1 MAQAKRHRK
10 FINNNKLNP
19 IKRELI
25 GFLMLVVSL
34 LLFVSIYSHD
44 SSDPNFFSSGI
55 ASTVNNYIGVVGAYI
70 SHFFFQIFGEFS
82 YILPF
87 FLFFATLQTFR
98 ESTTTTIIKRFTNT
112 CLLILIFTSSC
123 ILLHF
128 IGLSLVD
135 ETGNIHYY
143 GGFIGNYLSNHIG
156 LFIGGFGT
164 LLISIITLFYSTVTF
179 FNIPLEQISDFIF
192 KYIKY
197 FLYKTKFQ
205 IKTYLDKVVLYYD
218 KIKQNKNI

>member
-70 SHFFFQIFGEFS
+70 SHFFFQIFGSIPCMIQFVEVSEF
-82 YILPF
+82 
-87 FLFFATLQTFR
+87 
-98 ESTTTTIIKRFTNT
+98 
-112 CLLILIFTSSC
+112 
-123 ILLHF
+123 
-128 IGLSLVD
+128 
-135 ETGNIHYY
+135 
-143 GGFIGNYLSNHIG
+143 
-156 LFIGGFGT
+156 
-164 LLISIITLFYSTVTF
+164 
-179 FNIPLEQISDFIF
+179 
-192 KYIKY
+192 
-197 FLYKTKFQ
+197 
-205 IKTYLDKVVLYYD
+205 
-218 KIKQNKNI
+218 QN